1 MVGRAVELAGIIPE
15 INKLNIIIERRI
27 VISIRKKKEDYS
39 FRKHQSYVK
48 LIFHHYLVVKEI
60 QVQS

>member
-27 VISIRKKKEDYS
+27 VISIRKKKRRL
-39 FRKHQSYVK
+39 F
-48 LIFHHYLVVKEI
+48 I
-60 QVQS
+60 